1 MPLPL
6 TRRRF
11 VALGAAGPL
20 LFAPRMAFASAATDR
35 RFVFI
40 IQRGAA
46 DGLATVIPQGDP
58 ALMGL
63 RGELTPDLA
72 RCHRL
77 DGFFALHPAL
87 PHVAQLYGQ
96 GQALFVHA
104 VASPYRDRSH
114 FDGQNVLETGGTRP
128 YARQDGW
135 LNRLLALMPG
145 TPPGLALAPTVPL
158 ALRGAHAVESAAPTG
173 MPLPPDDL
181 IARLTTLYAHDAGL
195 APLWAAA
202 REAMPLDP
210 GKVRQDAATFGQM
223 AATFLARA
231 SGPRIAMLET
241 GGWDT
246 HSGQAGRLTD
256 RLRAL
261 DSLIAALQAG
271 LGADVW
277 AQTTVLVATEF
288 GRTAAANGT
297 GGTDHGT
304 GAVAMLLG
312 GAVKGGRVIADW
324 PGLATAQLLDGRD
337 LRPTLGLDSLITQ
350 AAAETFGLDPARVS
364 RTLFDDP
371 AFSGPALESPARN
384 LLSGLVAA

>member
-20 LFAPRMAFASAATDR
+20 LFAPRMAFARAATDR

-72 RCHRL
+72 QCHRL

-145 TPPGLALAPTVPL
+145 PPPGLALAPTVPL

-173 MPLPPDDL
+173 MALPPDDL
-181 IARLTTLYAHDAGL
+181 IARLTTLYAHDAQL

-210 GKVRQDAATFGQM
+210 GKVRQNAATFGQM

-324 PGLATAQLLDGRD
+324 PGLAPAQLLDGRD

-371 AFSGPALESPARN
+371 TFSGPALESPARN

>member
-20 LFAPRMAFASAATDR
+20 LFAPRMAFARAATDR

-72 RCHRL
+72 QCHRL

-173 MPLPPDDL
+173 MALPPDDL
-181 IARLTTLYAHDAGL
+181 IARLTTLYAHDAQL

-223 AATFLARA
+223 AATFLALA

-324 PGLATAQLLDGRD
+324 PGLAPAQLLDGRD

-371 AFSGPALESPARN
+371 TFSGPALESPARN